1 MNKLVPELGRR
12 GDSRRGSGCGPQ
24 AQAKDRQVGAVLM
37 AENALD
43 NLYFDYKLT
52 GDTAYRS
59 ERVATTDANLGG

>member
-1 MNKLVPELGRR
+1 
-12 GDSRRGSGCGPQ
+12 
-24 AQAKDRQVGAVLM
+24 M

-59 ERVATTDANLGG
+59 ERVATTDADLGG